1 MAGAEWYLR
10 KAGECARLA
19 REASDPRRRSE
30 YETEELLWRKIA
42 AQIEA
47 NERNRFRSDPV

>member
-30 YETEELLWRKIA
+30 HVSEELSWRKIA
-42 AQIEA
+42 ERIEA